1 MKKTG
6 RNEPCPCGSGLKY
19 KKCCL
24 ALAKPELSQADDS
37 SQEAIITSEIAKLQ
51 NRAAKKKKTFKLIGA
66 FVFFSTP
73 DGDAWLL
80 ELTEQDALVVAKKGN
95 PTETVIEET
104 EETLQINWTHSFAIK
119 GTSFVTTSYLDKSV
133 ETHSKS
139 PAQTISDAIQQ
150 VSPDYTNQKH

>member
-1 MKKTG
+1 MG
-6 RNEPCPCGSGLKY
+6 LIALSCPCVKVFIGPLVLLCASEYISGFLK
-19 KKCCL
+19 CW
-24 ALAKPELSQADDS
+24 AS
-37 SQEAIITSEIAKLQ
+37 
-51 NRAAKKKKTFKLIGA
+51 AKKKKTFKLIGA